1 MRVVAIAMVKS
12 EADIVEAFVRHTLVY
27 VHHLAILDNGSSDD
41 TSAILEALKS
51 EGLPVSILNDPSA
64 GKYHSERMTRLMREQ
79 AAERLGADWVL
90 PLDVDEFVAAPSRDD
105 LVHNH
110 FGPDQPIVLPWQ
122 TYVPD
127 ESDDPQELNPVLRMR
142 HHLIQGC
149 RAVNVMVPRKL
160 AVLPDA
166 VLLRGNHELTIG
178 GKPSPAAGHESAYL
192 AHFPVRSA
200 GQYLAKI
207 VIAALQNE
215 VVTDRS
221 PEAGWHYRSP
231 YELAKRDPRA
241 FLAGFAAAAQRYLM
255 LPGEKVEADGG
266 SSPVVE
272 TPFPYCG
279 GPLRYTKSID
289 DGARASRAIL
299 SYMEDLARRF
309 GILSKSLSEQSLVS
323 LDMTADLI
331 AKVRFQMDAL
341 VDRGM
346 LQEVQLVEKE
356 RVIQDLAQA
365 LAAKESNVESLVGSE
380 TVMKELAAKERVI
393 QELAT
398 AVKQIPIDIKRS
410 WTWRIGRF
418 IVGPLSKLGNQRRK
432 KVPTGVGQVH
442 MEEKPR
448 SGRLAL
454 IPPLSA
460 LDGLAR
466 PAETAIKE
474 LYDSLSTSQK
484 SQICFDWGYRDP
496 QHGILQSF
504 VANHWQIT
512 KWPIRSSFFTNSQQ
526 SLIHEIFKSIVN
538 PNWYSKFLKQLWDD
552 NGGHPWGADQSIAI
566 FGTPGSDKFQ
576 FVITGRHLTLRADGN
591 SDGRVAFG
599 GPIFYGHAASGFW
612 ESARHPGNVFWP
624 QAQHAGKVYEMLNG
638 RQRRL
643 ALVDHRPDEPG
654 IAFPR
659 LHQCHPGIPVTEM
672 TQDQKLALRHVLQ
685 MLIDPFRESDQQRV
699 MQCLQTMGGL
709 DQCTLAFYS
718 DCHIAG
724 QEEWDNWRLTGPA
737 FAWFFRGT
745 PHVHVWVHVATDP
758 SMTPNAKKGVF
769 LHAAKGDLE
778 QKRAA
783 A

>member
-1 MRVVAIAMVKS
+1 
-12 EADIVEAFVRHTLVY
+12 
-27 VHHLAILDNGSSDD
+27 
-41 TSAILEALKS
+41 
-51 EGLPVSILNDPSA
+51 
-64 GKYHSERMTRLMREQ
+64 
-79 AAERLGADWVL
+79 
-90 PLDVDEFVAAPSRDD
+90 
-105 LVHNH
+105 
-110 FGPDQPIVLPWQ
+110 
-122 TYVPD
+122 
-127 ESDDPQELNPVLRMR
+127 
-142 HHLIQGC
+142 
-149 RAVNVMVPRKL
+149 
-160 AVLPDA
+160 
-166 VLLRGNHELTIG
+166 LLRGNHELTIG

-192 AHFPVRSA
+192 AHFPVRSP

-221 PEAGWHYRSP
+221 PEAGWHYRNP

-241 FLAGFAAAAQRYLM
+241 FLADFAAAAQRYLM
-255 LPGEKVEADGG
+255 LPGEKVEVDGS

-279 GPLRYTKSID
+279 GPLRYSKPID
-289 DGARASRAIL
+289 DGARASQAIL

-309 GILSKSLSEQSLVS
+309 GILSKSLSDQSLVS

-331 AKVRFQMDAL
+331 AKVRIQVDEL

-365 LAAKESNVESLVGSE
+365 LAAKESNIDELVASE

-410 WTWRIGRF
+410 WTWRVGRF
-418 IVGPLSKLGNQRRK
+418 IVGPLSKLGNQRRNR
-432 KVPTGVGQVH
+432 VPTRVSQVH
-442 MEEKPR
+442 MEEKPS

-460 LDGLAR
+460 LDDPAR

-496 QHGILQSF
+496 KHGILQSF

-538 PNWYSKFLKQLWDD
+538 PNWYSKFLKQLRDD
-552 NGGHPWGADQSIAI
+552 TGGRPWGDDQSIAI

-624 QAQHAGKVYEMLNG
+624 QAQHAGKDPRNLESHF
-638 RQRRL
+638 R
-643 ALVDHRPDEPG
+643 
-654 IAFPR
+654 AF
-659 LHQCHPGIPVTEM
+659 IS
-672 TQDQKLALRHVLQ
+672 A
-685 MLIDPFRESDQQRV
+685 IRE
-699 MQCLQTMGGL
+699 
-709 DQCTLAFYS
+709 F
-718 DCHIAG
+718 
-724 QEEWDNWRLTGPA
+724 
-737 FAWFFRGT
+737 
-745 PHVHVWVHVATDP
+745 P
-758 SMTPNAKKGVF
+758 SRK
-769 LHAAKGDLE
+769 
-778 QKRAA
+778 
-783 A
+783 